1 MVLYIYI
8 VRYIIILLVWI
19 LHFQPIGA
27 SAQVVSRVIENR
39 LKEILA
45 AEKISGA
52 VISVLNADSV
62 QVLGMG
68 VKNMHTGEKMTGQE
82 KVHVGSITKT
92 ILALGVLRMA
102 TENKLKLDDPVHQY
116 LPGLPFDN
124 LWEKEQPITIRHL
137 LDHTSGLSDLRL
149 WHFFS
154 TGSTP
159 DTPLESFY
167 RSDPAVLKIY
177 SKPGSV
183 FSYSNM
189 GYTLLGMVIE
199 AIAKVRYEGYLDS
212 ILLKPLGM
220 QQSSFQFYSQTGAEA
235 VSDLAMGHFDN
246 GEMAPA
252 MPIFLRPAGQFTTT
266 GEDMGRIM
274 KLLVNRGVVN
284 GEQFIRKD
292 LIDQIGKQTQTI
304 AAVNGL
310 PNGYAL
316 GAVSRDRHGVVGIA
330 HSGNIIGY
338 KAMLY
343 VFPNQGKGFFIACN
357 MDSESAD
364 YERLN
369 RMLIAGLS
377 MDSEILPT
385 MASIH
390 PRKASKRWIGYYAP
404 LIPKVEPFQLLERIS
419 TFTNVSM
426 DNGTLSIKPFQKK
439 SIQLLTNDNRLFIAD
454 GKVGY
459 SHLFYEN
466 EAGEK
471 FLTTGT
477 QTLKKVNGIQII
489 LPMISICMG
498 LLSLVLLL
506 LVGTIQLIKSPALF
520 QQQAYSFSYYAA
532 WLLLIGGLLAASK
545 GVIYLGDK
553 NIATVLLYG
562 ASIALPVSCAFS
574 IFRYWRQPGNPFKKI
589 DFWVLIFLAQC
600 CLLLGLN
607 GMLPFATW
615 N

>member
-1 MVLYIYI
+1 

-19 LHFQPIGA
+19 IQFQPIGA
-27 SAQVVSRVIENR
+27 SAQVFSKAIENR
-39 LKEILA
+39 LNEILA

-52 VISVLNADSV
+52 VIFVLKADSV

-68 VKNMHTGEKMTGQE
+68 IRNMHTGEKMTGKE

-102 TENKLKLDDPVHQY
+102 TENKLQLDDPVHQY

-124 LWEKEQPITIRHL
+124 PWEKEQPITIRHL

-167 RSDPAVLKIY
+167 QNNPVVLKIY

-199 AIAKVRYEGYLDS
+199 AIAKERYERYLDS
-212 ILLKPLGM
+212 VLLKPLGM

-266 GEDMGRIM
+266 GEDMVCIM
-274 KLLVNRGVVN
+274 KLLLNRGVVN

-292 LIDQIGKQTQTI
+292 LIDQIGQPTQTI

-316 GAVSRDRHGVVGIA
+316 GAVSRDRYDVVGIA

-338 KAMLY
+338 RAMLY
-343 VFPNQGKGFFIACN
+343 VFPKLGKGFFIACN
-357 MDSESAD
+357 MDSETAD
-364 YERLN
+364 YEHLN
-369 RMLIAGLS
+369 SILIAGLS
-377 MDSEILPT
+377 MESEILPT
-385 MASIH
+385 MASLH
-390 PRKASKRWIGYYAP
+390 PKKASKKWVGYYAP

-419 TFTNVSM
+419 SFTHVSI
-426 DNGTLSIKPFQKK
+426 DNGTLSLQPFQKK
-439 SIQLLTNDNRLFIAD
+439 AIQLLTNDNRLFIAD

-466 EAGEK
+466 DAGEK

-477 QTLKKVNGIQII
+477 QTLKKLNGIQLI
-489 LPMISICMG
+489 LPMISISMG
-498 LLSLVLLL
+498 LISLVLLL
-506 LVGTIQLIKSPALF
+506 LLGTIQLIKSPATV
-520 QQQAYSFSYYAA
+520 QQQAYSYAYYAA
-532 WLLLIGGLLAASK
+532 WLLVIGGILAASK
-545 GVIYLGDK
+545 GIIYLGDK
-553 NIATVLLYG
+553 NMATMLLYA
-562 ASIALPVSCAFS
+562 ASVALPVSCALS
-574 IFRYWRQPGNPFKKI
+574 IFRYCRQPGNPFKKV
-589 DFWVLIFLAQC
+589 DFWVLVFLSQC
-600 CLLLGLN
+600 CLLLGMN

-615 N
+615 S

>member
-1 MVLYIYI
+1 

-19 LHFQPIGA
+19 IQFQPIA
-27 SAQVVSRVIENR
+27 AFTQVLSNAIENR
-39 LKEILA
+39 LRELLA
-45 AEKISGA
+45 AEKLSGA
-52 VISVLNADSV
+52 VISVLKADSV

-92 ILALGVLRMA
+92 LLALGVLRMV
-102 TENKLKLDDPVHQY
+102 TENKLQLDDPVHQY

-124 LWEKEQPITIRHL
+124 PWEKEQPITIRHL
-137 LDHTSGLSDLRL
+137 LDHTAGLSDLRL

-167 RSDPAVLKIY
+167 RSNPGVLKIY

-189 GYTLLGMVIE
+189 GYTLIGMVIE
-199 AIAKVRYEGYLDS
+199 AIAKERYERYLDS
-212 ILLKPLGM
+212 VLLKPLGM
-220 QQSSFQFYSQTGAEA
+220 QQSSFQFYSQTGADA
-235 VSDLAMGHFDN
+235 VSELAMGHFDN

-266 GEDMGRIM
+266 GEDMVCIIN
-274 KLLVNRGVVN
+274 LLLNKGVIN

-292 LIDQIGKQTQTI
+292 LIDQIGKQAQTV

-343 VFPNQGKGFFIACN
+343 VFPNRGKGFFIACN

-385 MASIH
+385 MASLH
-390 PRKASKRWIGYYAP
+390 PRKASKKWVGYYAP
-404 LIPKVEPFQLLERIS
+404 VIPKVEPFQLLERIS
-419 TFTNVSM
+419 SFTHVSI
-426 DNGTLSIKPFQKK
+426 DNGTLSLQPFQKK
-439 SIQLLTNDNRLFIAD
+439 AIQLLTNDNRLFIAD
-454 GKVGY
+454 GRVGY

-466 EAGEK
+466 EAREK

-477 QTLKKVNGIQII
+477 QTFKKVNGIQII
-489 LPMISICMG
+489 LPMISISMG
-498 LLSLVLLL
+498 LLSLISLLL
-506 LVGTIQLIKSPALF
+506 LGTIQLIKNPATF

-545 GVIYLGDK
+545 GIVYLGDK
-553 NIATVLLYG
+553 NTATVLLYA

-574 IFRYWRQPGNPFKKI
+574 IFQYYRQPGNPFKKI
-589 DFWVLIFLAQC
+589 DFWVLVFLSQC
-600 CLLLGLN
+600 CLLLGMN

-615 N
+615 S